1 MKTIKISQIQFEAKS
16 TPFKNTEL
24 LKKYF
29 EKTKKF
35 KPDLICTPECSN
47 IITNDINYLRK
58 NATFENDCPIINMA
72 KSYAKENNVNIN
84 IGSLLLKIKNKKKL
98 VNRSYFINTKGKI
111 VKTYDKIHMF
121 DVNINKKETHRES
134 DTFQAGSN
142 IVLLNIDKIKIG
154 FTICYDLRFPNLF
167 RKLAKKGA
175 QIILMPAAFTVPSGK
190 AHWEVMLRSRA
201 IENSLFLVATDMC
214 GTHHTNRKT
223 YGHSLLVNPWGKI
236 IAKAK
241 TKPKILNTIINL
253 EEVEHAR
260 NKIPAILH
268 D

>member
-1 MKTIKISQIQFEAKS
+1 MKTIKISQIQFSAKS
-16 TPFKNTEL
+16 TPFKNAEL

-35 KPDLICTPECSN
+35 KPNLICTPECSN
-47 IITNDINYLRK
+47 IITNDIDYLRK
-58 NATFENDCPIINMA
+58 NTTFENDCPIIKMA
-72 KSYAKENNVNIN
+72 KLYAKENTVNIN
-84 IGSLLLKIKNKKKL
+84 IGSLLLKVINKKKL

-111 VKTYDKIHMF
+111 VKKYDKIHMF
-121 DVNINKKETHRES
+121 DVNINTKETHRES
-134 DTFQAGSN
+134 DTFQAASN

-167 RKLAKKGA
+167 RQLAKKGA

-201 IENSLFLVATDMC
+201 IENSFFVIATDMC

-223 YGHSLLVNPWGKI
+223 YGHSILVNPWGEI
-236 IAKAK
+236 IAKAESR
-241 TKPKILNTIINL
+241 PKILNSKINL
-253 EEVEHAR
+253 DEINTVR

>member
-1 MKTIKISQIQFEAKS
+1 MKTINISQIQFEAKS
-16 TPFKNTEL
+16 TPFKNAEQ
-24 LKKYF
+24 LKKLF
-29 EKTKKF
+29 DKTKKF
-35 KPDLICTPECSN
+35 KPNLICTPECSN

-58 NATFENDCPIINMA
+58 NTTFENDCPIINMA
-72 KSYAKENNVNIN
+72 KIYAKENNVNIN
-84 IGSLLLKIKNKKKL
+84 IGSLLLKIKNQKKL

-111 VKTYDKIHMF
+111 AKTYDKIHMF

-154 FTICYDLRFPNLF
+154 LTICYDLRFPNLF
-167 RKLAKKGA
+167 RKIAKKGA

-260 NKIPAILH
+260 NKIPAILN

>member
-1 MKTIKISQIQFEAKS
+1 MKTLKISQIQFSAKS
-16 TPFKNTEL
+16 IPFKNAEL

-35 KPDLICTPECSN
+35 KPNLICTPECSN

-58 NATFENDCPIINMA
+58 NTTFENDCPIINMA
-72 KSYAKENNVNIN
+72 KLFAKENNVNIN
-84 IGSLLLKIKNKKKL
+84 IGSLLLKIKNQKKL

-142 IVLLNIDKIKIG
+142 IILLNIDKIKIG

-236 IAKAK
+236 VAKAK

-253 EEVEHAR
+253 EEVEDAR
-260 NKIPAILH
+260 NKIPAILN